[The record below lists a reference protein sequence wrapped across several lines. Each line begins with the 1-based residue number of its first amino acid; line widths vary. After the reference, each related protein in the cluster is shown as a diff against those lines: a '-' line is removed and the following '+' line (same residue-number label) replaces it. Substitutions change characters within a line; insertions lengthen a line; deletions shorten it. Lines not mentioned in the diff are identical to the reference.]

1 MALPQDHIRA
11 IDQLRSRL
19 AHLSSSIAHL
29 KGQLESNDPLPSWPT
44 LQAASTALGSQ
55 MGELAQTLNA
65 QRQLFTSLHPYPL
78 PSFPGNT
85 QEGLLQQLLRKKPEP
100 RAEEWIE
107 ETLKIDAE
115 GKAENGVDATR
126 DTAAISSDEETRD
139 LWEWAGATTAGKIEE
154 MVESGLLDDYYSVK
168 ERREG
173 IKNVVTGLN
182 RQLDDSSSEGGTPE
196 SQEDVKMED
205 EDESKEDQKLAEV
218 GLDPSKPP
226 MPLEQLLKL
235 ESGA

>member
-19 AHLSSSIAHL
+19 AQLSSSIAHL
-29 KGQLESNDPLPSWPT
+29 KGTLESNDPLPSWPT
-44 LQAASTALGSQ
+44 LQAASTALGAH

-115 GKAENGVDATR
+115 ESKADNGIGATR
-126 DTAAISSDEETRD
+126 GTVAVLSGEETRD

-154 MVESGLLDDYYSVK
+154 MVDKGLFEDDYSIK
-168 ERREG
+168 ERKEG
-173 IKNVVTGLN
+173 VKSVVTGLK
-182 RQLDDSSSEGGTPE
+182 RQLDDSSSTGGTPKSE
-196 SQEDVKMED
+196 EDVKME
-205 EDESKEDQKLAEV
+205 
-218 GLDPSKPP
+218 
-226 MPLEQLLKL
+226 
-235 ESGA
+235 